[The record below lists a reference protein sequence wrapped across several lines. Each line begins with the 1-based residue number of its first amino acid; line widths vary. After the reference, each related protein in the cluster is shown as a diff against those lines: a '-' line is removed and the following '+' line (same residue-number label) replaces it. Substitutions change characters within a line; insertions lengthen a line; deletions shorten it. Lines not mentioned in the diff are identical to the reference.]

1 MAERNTISE
10 PAVDTRSM
18 RQLGNLS
25 QSTDPSDTEHYFFSL
40 SSFVF
45 PNFLFSFLFLPRWCM
60 CVCVCVCVCV
70 FPFPCLFIPLPFVFH
85 SFFFSVSFFNSHSAD
100 AIGYYIVF
108 LPPIPFSS
116 KPAHFTLHLGSSV
129 SIPRR
134 SKCDLWLN
142 RRAWIG
148 LSRRT
153 AVLSCRCQ

>member
-1 MAERNTISE
+1 MAERNTISK

-25 QSTDPSDTEHYFFSL
+25 QPTDPSDTEHYFFSL

-45 PNFLFSFLFLPRWCM
+45 PNFLFYFLFLPRWC
-60 CVCVCVCVCV
+60 VCVCLSL
-70 FPFPCLFIPLPFVFH
+70 PLFIHPSAFRISF
-85 SFFFSVSFFNSHSAD
+85 SFFLLSFFNSHSAD

-142 RRAWIG
+142 RSAWIG
-148 LSRRT
+148 LSRST
-153 AVLSCRCQ
+153 AVFSCRCQ